1 MKPEW
6 LAKVSSMAD
15 AENFKQGLILL
26 MIANALL
33 TLPMAVL
40 VKRDFLRLGHVSLPM
55 AVWTGAAMHGHAIA
69 TFVMA
74 WSDSGSAYSPTLWS
88 LVPGGLIFTFGAYII
103 YLGRKAYGDRKRV
116 YGLKENELIEHG
128 IYRRSRNPQYLG
140 YWLMFV
146 GTASASGSLLAF
158 GFALVFALLVHG
170 YITIVE
176 EPHLKR
182 HFGADY
188 TLYCQ
193 RVARYFRIDASED
206 LKRELAD
213 G

>member
-1 MKPEW
+1 MFEI
-6 LAKVSSMAD
+6 LD
-15 AENFKQGLILL
+15 LRNTLIT
-26 MIANALL
+26 MMVANAIL
-33 TLPMAVL
+33 TLPMALL
-40 VKRDFLRLGHVSLPM
+40 VKRDFARLGRVSWSV
-55 AVWTGAAMHGHAIA
+55 AIWTGLAMHGHALA
-69 TFVMA
+69 TFAMA
-74 WSDSGSAYSPTLWS
+74 WLDRGSAYGATLWS
-88 LVPGGLIFTFGAYII
+88 LLPGGAITVLGACVI
-103 YLGRKAYGDRKRV
+103 YLGRKAYGVQARV

-146 GTASASGSLLAF
+146 GAAIASGSLLAF
-158 GFALVFALLVHG
+158 GFAFIFALLVHG

>member
-1 MKPEW
+1 MFET
-6 LAKVSSMAD
+6 LD
-15 AENFKQGLILL
+15 LQNTLTTL
-26 MIANALL
+26 MIANAIL
-33 TLPMAVL
+33 TLPMALL
-40 VKRDFLRLGHVSLPM
+40 VKWDFARLGRVSWPL
-55 AVWTGAAMHGHAIA
+55 AIWTGLAMHGHALA
-69 TFVMA
+69 TFGIA
-74 WSDSGSAYSPTLWS
+74 WLDRSSAYQPSLWS
-88 LVPGGLIFTFGAYII
+88 LLPGGVIAVLGAYVI
-103 YLGRKAYGDRKRV
+103 YLGRKAYGDQARV

-146 GTASASGSLLAF
+146 GAATASGSLLAF
-158 GFALVFALLVHG
+158 LFAVAFALLVHG

-188 TLYCQ
+188 TQYCR
-193 RVARYFRIDASED
+193 RVGRYFHFGASSNLRTEPSH
-206 LKRELAD
+206 

>member
-1 MKPEW
+1 MFEI
-6 LAKVSSMAD
+6 LD
-15 AENFKQGLILL
+15 LRNTLIT
-26 MIANALL
+26 MMVANAIL
-33 TLPMAVL
+33 TLPMALL
-40 VKRDFLRLGHVSLPM
+40 VKRDFARLGRVSWSV
-55 AVWTGAAMHGHAIA
+55 AIWTGLAMHGHALA
-69 TFVMA
+69 TFAMA
-74 WSDSGSAYSPTLWS
+74 WLDRGSAYGATLWS
-88 LVPGGLIFTFGAYII
+88 LLPGGAITVLGACVI
-103 YLGRKAYGDRKRV
+103 YLGRKAYGVQARV

-146 GTASASGSLLAF
+146 GAASASGSLLAF
-158 GFALVFALLVHG
+158 GFAFTFALLVHG
-170 YITIVE
+170 YITLVE

>member
-1 MKPEW
+1 MFET
-6 LAKVSSMAD
+6 LDMR
-15 AENFKQGLILL
+15 NGLTAI
-26 MIANALL
+26 MIANAVLA
-33 TLPMAVL
+33 LPMAVL
-40 VKRDFLRLGHVSLPM
+40 VKRDFARLGRVSWPM
-55 AVWTGAAMHGHAIA
+55 AIWTGLAMHGHALA
-69 TFVMA
+69 TFAVA
-74 WSDSGSAYSPTLWS
+74 WLDRGSAYDPTLWS
-88 LVPGGLIFTFGAYII
+88 LMPGGAIIVLGAYVI
-103 YLGRKAYGDRKRV
+103 YLGRKAYGDQARV

-146 GTASASGSLLAF
+146 GAATASGSLLAF
-158 GFALVFALLVHG
+158 LFAVAFALLVHG

-188 TLYCQ
+188 TQYCR
-193 RVARYFRIDASED
+193 RVGRYFRFGASSD
-206 LKRELAD
+206 LRREPSH

>member
-1 MKPEW
+1 MFEI
-6 LAKVSSMAD
+6 LD
-15 AENFKQGLILL
+15 LRNTLIT
-26 MIANALL
+26 MMVANAIL
-33 TLPMAVL
+33 TLPMALL
-40 VKRDFLRLGHVSLPM
+40 VKRDFARLGRVSWSV
-55 AVWTGAAMHGHAIA
+55 AIWTGLAMHGHALA
-69 TFVMA
+69 TFAMA
-74 WSDSGSAYSPTLWS
+74 WLDRGSAYGATLWS
-88 LVPGGLIFTFGAYII
+88 LLPGGAITVLGACVI
-103 YLGRKAYGDRKRV
+103 YLGRKAYGDQARV

-146 GTASASGSLLAF
+146 GAATASGSLLAF
-158 GFALVFALLVHG
+158 GFAFIFALLVHG
-170 YITIVE
+170 YISIVE

-193 RVARYFRIDASED
+193 RVARYFRIDGSND
-206 LKRELAD
+206 FKKELMD

>member
-1 MKPEW
+1 MERALPMFEI
-6 LAKVSSMAD
+6 LD
-15 AENFKQGLILL
+15 LRNTLIT
-26 MIANALL
+26 MMVANAIL
-33 TLPMAVL
+33 TLPMALL
-40 VKRDFLRLGHVSLPM
+40 VKRDFARLGRVSWSV
-55 AVWTGAAMHGHAIA
+55 AIWTGLAMHGHALA
-69 TFVMA
+69 TFAMA
-74 WSDSGSAYSPTLWS
+74 WLDRGSAYGATLWS
-88 LVPGGLIFTFGAYII
+88 LLPGGAITVLGACVI
-103 YLGRKAYGDRKRV
+103 YLGRKAYGVQARV

-146 GTASASGSLLAF
+146 GAAIASGSLLAF
-158 GFALVFALLVHG
+158 GFAFIFALLVHG

>member
-1 MKPEW
+1 MKISARNW
-6 LAKVSSMAD
+6 
-15 AENFKQGLILL
+15 G
-26 MIANALL
+26 
-33 TLPMAVL
+33 
-40 VKRDFLRLGHVSLPM
+40 
-55 AVWTGAAMHGHAIA
+55 AIA
-69 TFVMA
+69 KRV
-74 WSDSGSAYSPTLWS
+74 SAGRRVVAVDMRNHGQSPWDNRHT
-88 LVPGGLIFTFGAYII
+88 
-103 YLGRKAYGDRKRV
+103 YGDQARV

-146 GTASASGSLLAF
+146 GAATASGSLLAF
-158 GFALVFALLVHG
+158 LFAVAFALLVHG

-188 TLYCQ
+188 TQYCR
-193 RVARYFRIDASED
+193 RVGRYFHFGASSNLRTEPYH
-206 LKRELAD
+206 